1 MFGYLTAAQMEMKI
15 KDFAR
20 YRAVYCGLCHDLF
33 TRCGAHTSLLLN
45 YDMAFLILL
54 LCGLYEPDMPK
65 RKARCI
71 AHPLRT
77 HEEIDTPYTAYAAD
91 MLILLSYHQLMDDWN
106 DDHRADKFA
115 AAKTLTGAYKQAKSR
130 YPRQAEC
137 IDAQIEALSAMEKA
151 NEENID
157 RVSACT
163 GAMMAEIFDLN
174 GDMWS
179 EPLRTLGMGL
189 GQAIYLMD
197 AYEDVEKDLKAQ
209 RYNPLKPLFEAG
221 DLKDAGEA
229 MINACMARAAAAF
242 ERLPILQEADI
253 LRNIL
258 YAGVWT
264 RFNAATAKREKTYP
278 KTEQKTDGEK
288 A

>member
-1 MFGYLTAAQMEMKI
+1 MFGYLTAAQMELKI
-15 KDFAR
+15 KDFVR
-20 YRAVYCGLCHDLF
+20 YRAVYCGLCHELF

-65 RKARCI
+65 RKTRCL
-71 AHPLRT
+71 AHPLRA
-77 HEEIDTPYTAYAAD
+77 HEEIDTPYTPYAAD
-91 MLILLSYHQLMDDWN
+91 MLILLSYHQLMDDWR
-106 DDHRADKFA
+106 DERRADRLA
-115 AAKTLTGAYKQAKSR
+115 AAQTIAGAYRRAKAR
-130 YPRQAEC
+130 YPRQAAC
-137 IDAQIEALSAMEKA
+137 IEEQIAALSRMEA
-151 NEENID
+151 AGEENLD

-163 GAMMAEIFDLN
+163 GAMLAEIFDVH
-174 GDMWS
+174 GDVWS
-179 EPLRTLGMGL
+179 EPLRAMGMGL

-197 AYEDVEKDLKAQ
+197 AYEDIDRDEKAG
-209 RYNPLKPLFEAG
+209 RYNPLRGRDEVHARS
-221 DLKDAGEA
+221 ET

-264 RFNAATAKREKTYP
+264 RFNAASARREKSN
-278 KTEQKTDGEK
+278 QTDGEK

>member
-1 MFGYLTAAQMEMKI
+1 MFGYLTAAQAEMKI

-20 YRAVYCGLCHDLF
+20 YRAVYCGLCHTLC

-54 LCGLYEPDMPK
+54 LCGLYEPEMPA
-65 RKARCI
+65 RKTRCL
-71 AHPLRT
+71 AHPLRV
-77 HEEIDTPYTAYAAD
+77 HEEIDTPYTPYAAD
-91 MLILLSYHQLMDDWN
+91 MLVLLSYHQLLDDWR
-106 DDHRADKFA
+106 DERRVERLA
-115 AAKTLTGAYKQAKSR
+115 AARTLTGAYRRAKER
-130 YPRQAEC
+130 YPRQAACVEK
-137 IDAQIEALSAMEKA
+137 QLEALSAMEKA
-151 NEENID
+151 GEENLD

-163 GAMMAEIFDLN
+163 GAIMAEIFDVH
-174 GDMWS
+174 GDVWS
-179 EPLRTLGMGL
+179 EPLRALGMGL

-197 AYEDVEKDLKAQ
+197 AYEDVEKDVRAG
-209 RYNPLKPLFEAG
+209 RYNPLRALFEAG
-221 DLKDAGEA
+221 TLRPESEA

-242 ERLPILQEADI
+242 ERLPVLQEAEI

-264 RFNAATAKREKTYP
+264 RFNAVSARRE
-278 KTEQKTDGEK
+278 KTDGEK